1 LLERKIMNGG
11 DRDQEYGPGSAQSG
25 ARSGAESG
33 SWDDLKEDLSD
44 AVHDTVTGRGR
55 EFIEAAKRHAA
66 EYAASR
72 KAGAAH
78 SVEDVAHSLRE
89 SGRAFEDTPHIRAF
103 VDSAAAGLENFAADI
118 RDRPLDD
125 LYADAEDFAR
135 RHPVIIASG
144 ASLAGLMIARFFKAS
159 SQRRAE
165 RERDERIRDAE
176 ERFARRRGRDRHGY
190 ESREAT
196 GGPSMR
202 RTPDAYDPS
211 PNDPASFDPTRGEGS
226 EGGDKQDGEKSGG
239 DDARG

>member
-1 LLERKIMNGG
+1 MNIG
-11 DRDQEYGPGSAQSG
+11 DRDQENGPDSAQ
-25 ARSGAESG
+25 SG

-44 AVHDTVTGRGR
+44 AVHETVAGRGR
-55 EFIEAAKRHAA
+55 EFLEAAKRHAA

-144 ASLAGLMIARFFKAS
+144 AGIAGLMIARFFKAS
-159 SQRRAE
+159 SARRAD

-176 ERFARRRGRDRHGY
+176 ERFARRRANERRGY
-190 ESREAT
+190 ASREAP
-196 GGPSMR
+196 GGPSAR
-202 RTPDAYDPS
+202 KTPEAYDPS
-211 PNDPASFDPTRGEGS
+211 PNDPASFDPTH
-226 EGGDKQDGEKSGG
+226 G
-239 DDARG
+239 DDTAAKEMHPGDRQGGNDAPR